1 MHAVVGRTFTGT
13 SGRRRAA
20 ALFGL
25 WAFSALVS
33 PASAGAQAGRGP
45 EHWVDTWATAVVAR
59 PPAPAAPAAPAAAP
73 AAPAAPAAQAAPAPR
88 PPLNFTGQTLRQIV
102 HTSVGGDRVRVVFSN
117 TFGTTPLVIGR
128 AQVALRDKGSAIVA
142 KSAHPLTFGGNPG
155 MTIPA
160 GAIALSDAAALAV
173 PALSDLAI
181 DAFLPGDSNG
191 TTVTMHTGAFQ
202 TNFVSNPGDHVGA
215 AEFPVATDTQS
226 WFYLAR
232 VEVTAPQPTG
242 TIVVLGD
249 SISDGTRSTPDTNN
263 RWPDHLAK
271 RLMAQPGTRMGI
283 ANLGIAGN
291 RVLSDG
297 AGVSALARFDRDVVA
312 QPNAAYVVFMEGIND
327 VGLVRGGP
335 RPKVEDLIAGHRQVI
350 ERAHARGLKIYA
362 ATLTPFEGVTIPN
375 YWSEEGET
383 TRQALNE
390 WIRTG
395 KAYDGVIDFDKL
407 IRDPNNPRRIAP
419 QFSSVDNLHPNDAG
433 YQAMGNAVDLALFKA
448 ASGKGSR

>member
-1 MHAVVGRTFTGT
+1 MQVRIARSFTGM
-13 SGRRRAA
+13 SGRRRAT
-20 ALFGL
+20 ALFGVL
-25 WAFSALVS
+25 AIAMTLPSLSSAQG
-33 PASAGAQAGRGP
+33 ARAGER
-45 EHWVDTWATAVVAR
+45 WVGTWATAVVAR
-59 PPAPAAPAAPAAAP
+59 PPAPPAAPAPAAPAATP
-73 AAPAAPAAQAAPAPR
+73 AGQGSQAAPAPR
-88 PPLNFTGQTLRQIV
+88 PPLNINNQTVRQIV
-102 HTSVGGDRVRVVFSN
+102 HTSIGGDRVRVVLSN
-117 TFGTTPLVIGR
+117 TFGTTPLVVGR
-128 AQVALRDKGSAIVA
+128 AQVALREKGAAVAA
-142 KSAHPLTFGGNPG
+142 KSARPLTFNGNPG

-160 GAIALSDAAALAV
+160 GAIALSDPIGLAV
-173 PALSDLAI
+173 APMADLAI
-181 DAFLPGDSNG
+181 DLYLPGDSNG

-202 TNFVSNPGDHVGA
+202 TNYVSSTGDHVGA
-215 AEFPVATDTQS
+215 AEFPVMTDTQS
-226 WFYLAR
+226 WFYLTR
-232 VEVTAPQPTG
+232 VEVTTAAPAG

-271 RLMAQPGTRMGI
+271 RLMAQTTGRMGI

-312 QPNAAYVVFMEGIND
+312 QPNATHVVFMEGIND

-335 RPKVEDLIAGHRQVI
+335 RPKVDDLIAGHRQVI

-375 YWSEEGET
+375 YWSEEGEA

-390 WIRTG
+390 WIRTS

-407 IRDPNNPRRIAP
+407 IRDSGNPRRIAP

-433 YQAMGNAVDLALFKA
+433 YQAMGNAVDLALFRA
-448 ASGKGSR
+448 GSGKGSR